1 MHRRTNQWK
10 APIPVL
16 IHRTNHHRWMERH
29 QRGHPPVETPAQM
42 RRTDLHQCSARV
54 RRTNHHPAV
63 WERQTDHHR
72 QREQTL
78 QTTHRQRREQK
89 LRTTRRQRRAPRQT
103 GLLPQ
108 KRREQTRQ
116 TTHHRPLE
124 WHQTHLVCSVRHRI
138 HRMQESRL
146 ARSRQ
151 TNRLPSPARS
161 RQTILHP
168 SPECSRRTR
177 LHLR

>member
-10 APIPVL
+10 APPPVL
-16 IHRTNHHRWMERH
+16 IHRTNHHRWTERH
-29 QRGHPPVETPAQM
+29 QRGHPPVEMPAQM

-54 RRTNHHPAV
+54 HRTNHHPPV

-89 LRTTRRQRRAPRQT
+89 LQTTRRPRRAPRQT

-116 TTHHRPLE
+116 KTHHQPLE
-124 WHQTHLVCSVRHRI
+124 WHQTHLVCSVRH
-138 HRMQESRL
+138 
-146 ARSRQ
+146 
-151 TNRLPSPARS
+151 
-161 RQTILHP
+161 
-168 SPECSRRTR
+168 
-177 LHLR
+177 